1 MLLRKVVNSIQ
12 DWEKPLWNAWG
23 AGYATHS
30 GEIITADTSLRISAI
45 YAAINIK
52 ANSVAKLP
60 LQMYSKKE
68 NKRTREQNHSL
79 SDLIENRPNTM
90 QSSYMFK
97 QTLIAHRHIHG
108 AAYVLPVFNRRGKIE
123 SLELLNPNYMDI
135 VQHHETKEYWFVYAD
150 GHQPKAFHPSE
161 IVYLPYFTPD
171 GITALSPIQVARE
184 TSGQMQA
191 GKKFMSGFYK
201 NGAATNVKITT
212 PETLSSEAR
221 ERVVDEYMK
230 SHGGASNSGRPL
242 VASGGMDID
251 SLTMPIADMQYVENM
266 KFNITEIARIF
277 NVPPHMLAELERST
291 NNNIEHQGRDFIANS
306 IQPELTA
313 IEEEFNYKLFTT
325 RERQHLYF
333 KFNLRSALR
342 SNDETRALYYEK
354 MIKNGVYSINDILE
368 LEDMDGIDGGDTHRV
383 DLNSIA
389 LDVADEYQL
398 AKAGALKGG
407 ENNE

>member
-1 MLLRKVVNSIQ
+1 MILNKVLNKLQ

-30 GEIITADTSLRISAI
+30 GEIVTAETSLRISAI

-60 LQMYSKKE
+60 LQLYNRKDG
-68 NKRTREQNHSL
+68 KRSREKDHPIA
-79 SDLIENRPNTM
+79 DLIENRPNTM

-97 QTLIAHRHIHG
+97 HTLIVHRHVHG
-108 AAYVLPVFNRRGKIE
+108 AAYVLPTYNRRGKII
-123 SLELLNPNYMDI
+123 SLELLDPLLMDI
-135 VQHHETKEYWFVYAD
+135 IQHPQTKDYWFVYAE
-150 GHQPKAFHPSE
+150 GPQPHVYHPSE

-171 GITALSPIQVARE
+171 GIKALSPIQVARE

-212 PETLSSEAR
+212 PEPLSTDAR
-221 ERVVDEYMK
+221 NKVAEEYMK
-230 SHGGASNSGRPL
+230 SHGGSMNTGRPL
-242 VASGGMDID
+242 VASGGMEID

-342 SNDETRALYYEK
+342 SNDETRATYYQK
-354 MIKNGVYSINDILE
+354 MLDDGVYSINDVRE
-368 LEDMDGIDGGDTHRV
+368 LEDMDGIEGGDEHRV
-383 DLNSIA
+383 DLNHVALRIA
-389 LDVADEYQL
+389 DQYQL
-398 AKAGALKGG
+398 AKAGGLEGG